1 MAQELRNAGIS
12 AEVYLGTSGMK
23 AQMKY
28 ADRRNAPLVIME
40 GSNERAEGIVT
51 IKDLALGAKLATQI
65 SDNEEWR
72 KGRPAQSVVNRSDL
86 AAEVKKLLSDD

>member
-1 MAQELRNAGIS
+1 
-12 AEVYLGTSGMK
+12 MK

-28 ADRRNAPLVIME
+28 ADRRKAPLVIME

-65 SDNEEWR
+65 TDNEEWR
-72 KGRPAQSVVNRSDL
+72 KGRPAQSIVKRTDIVT
-86 AAEVKKLLSDD
+86 EVKKLLADD